1 MRGREQQFTVFNNVS
16 SSEVSNNLSGSTDSC
31 VGIDFDELENPC
43 LNLQWVVVDESFN
56 GFLELPDSSVCLRGT
71 PYWLGYLNGVPYG
84 TIQSFDFYKQRFKSL
99 FLTPSCVVSEKLE
112 NSLSL
117 GVFRGDR
124 LSLLHKSRVTSKIH
138 LWVMKKHWSRLMTV
152 GLPEFPMCP
161 KYSSYF
167 IENHG
172 KIVLSIHHLGS
183 ISIYIVGEDQECQKV
198 KYSSMD
204 RSVGG
209 SGCYYVPSL
218 LPVPGFL

>member
-43 LNLQWVVVDESFN
+43 LNL
-56 GFLELPDSSVCLRGT
+56 
-71 PYWLGYLNGVPYG
+71 
-84 TIQSFDFYKQRFKSL
+84 QRFKSL

-167 IENHG
+167 IENMLV
-172 KIVLSIHHLGS
+172 VLVATMFRACFRFPVFSRR
-183 ISIYIVGEDQECQKV
+183 EEE
-198 KYSSMD
+198 
-204 RSVGG
+204 RSGYDYG
-209 SGCYYVPSL
+209 NKKKD
-218 LPVPGFL
+218 